1 MYCYN
6 LNTKY
11 ISSLDNNIIVIE
23 EISARLCTREREKL
37 IELTLIFTP
46 DHTFLG
52 WLNNDLT
59 LKCPTQRMKEA

>member
-1 MYCYN
+1 MYRYN

-23 EISARLCTREREKL
+23 EISARLCTRERKKL

-46 DHTFLG
+46 DHTLLG

>member
-23 EISARLCTREREKL
+23 EISARLCTRERKKL
-37 IELTLIFTP
+37 IELNFNIYSRSYIA
-46 DHTFLG
+46 G
-52 WLNNDLT
+52 
-59 LKCPTQRMKEA
+59 MVE

>member
-1 MYCYN
+1 MYRYN

-23 EISARLCTREREKL
+23 EISAQLCTRERKKL

-46 DHTFLG
+46 DHTLLG

>member
-46 DHTFLG
+46 DHTLLG

-59 LKCPTQRMKEA
+59 LKCPTQRMKGA

>member
-11 ISSLDNNIIVIE
+11 ISSLDNNIIVIK
-23 EISARLCTREREKL
+23 EISARLCTRERKKL

-46 DHTFLG
+46 DHTLLG

>member
-11 ISSLDNNIIVIE
+11 ISILDNNIIVIE
-23 EISARLCTREREKL
+23 EISAQLCTRERKKL

-46 DHTFLG
+46 DHTLLR
-52 WLNNDLT
+52 WLNNNLT

>member
-46 DHTFLG
+46 DHTLLG

>member
-6 LNTKY
+6 LNTTY

-23 EISARLCTREREKL
+23 EISARLCTREGKKL

-46 DHTFLG
+46 DHTLLR
-52 WLNNDLT
+52 WLNNNLT